1 MKNKLLIFL
10 MLFSISLVW
19 LMYSTGFFRTIDK
32 KFDGNILK
40 KVSIDGVE
48 DITINQKEGFAIIS
62 STKRKNLPP
71 VEQENG
77 DLYLIDLKNMESK
90 PILLTQN
97 FDKPFAPHGISIYT
111 KDSITTIA
119 AINHTTN
126 GEYIELFKLTK
137 SKLTH
142 HKTLHNDLIIAPND
156 IVLLDEE
163 TFYFTNDHIYKN
175 GFMRFI
181 EEILGL
187 PFSNVIFY
195 DGKKFKEAAKGISY
209 ANGINFEKNKNLIFV
224 ASPRKFKIKVYE
236 KQPDNSLTFIEDI
249 YCGSGV
255 DNIEFDTNN
264 NLWVGAHPNLLQFM
278 SYANSYHNITP
289 SEIIKIQYFKKGD
302 YKVETIYLEK
312 GEEMSGST
320 VAAPFEN
327 LILMGNVMDK
337 HFVILEKN

>member
-1 MKNKLLIFL
+1 
-10 MLFSISLVW
+10 
-19 LMYSTGFFRTIDK
+19 MYSTGFFRTIDK

-77 DLYLIDLKNMESK
+77 DLYLIDLKNIESK

-119 AINHTTN
+119 AVNHTTN
-126 GEYIELFKLTK
+126 GEYIELFKLINT
-137 SKLTH
+137 KLTH
-142 HKTLHNDLIIAPND
+142 QKTLHNDLIIAPND

-278 SYANSYHNITP
+278 SYANSYHSITP

>member
-32 KFDGNILK
+32 KFDGSILK

-181 EEILGL
+181 EEFLGL

-278 SYANSYHNITP
+278 SYANSFHNITP

>member
-32 KFDGNILK
+32 KFDGSILK

-181 EEILGL
+181 EEFLGL

-195 DGKKFKEAAKGISY
+195 DGKKFEEAAKGISY

>member
-10 MLFSISLVW
+10 MFFSISLVW

-71 VEQENG
+71 VEQEIG
-77 DLYLIDLKNMESK
+77 DLYLIDLKNIESK

-119 AINHTTN
+119 AVNHTTN

-142 HKTLHNDLIIAPND
+142 HKTLHNDLIISPND

-181 EEILGL
+181 EEFLGL

-209 ANGINFEKNKNLIFV
+209 ANGINFEKNKNLLFV

-278 SYANSYHNITP
+278 SYANSYHSITP
-289 SEIIKIQYFKKGD
+289 SEIIKIQYFKKGN

>member
-10 MLFSISLVW
+10 MFFSISLVW

-119 AINHTTN
+119 AVNHTTN

-142 HKTLHNDLIIAPND
+142 HKTLHNDLIISPND

-181 EEILGL
+181 EEFLGL

-236 KQPDNSLTFIEDI
+236 KQPNNSLTFIEDI

-278 SYANSYHNITP
+278 SYANSYHSITP

>member
-1 MKNKLLIFL
+1 
-10 MLFSISLVW
+10 
-19 LMYSTGFFRTIDK
+19 MYSTGFFRTIEK

-119 AINHTTN
+119 AVNHTIN

-142 HKTLHNDLIIAPND
+142 HKTLHNDLIISPND

-181 EEILGL
+181 EEFLGL

-278 SYANSYHNITP
+278 SYANSYNNITP

>member
-1 MKNKLLIFL
+1 MKHKLLVFL

-77 DLYLIDLKNMESK
+77 ELYLIDLKNIESK

-119 AINHTTN
+119 AVNHTTN

-142 HKTLHNDLIIAPND
+142 HKTLHNDLIISPND

-181 EEILGL
+181 EEFLGL

-236 KQPDNSLTFIEDI
+236 KQPNNSLTFIEDI

-255 DNIEFDTNN
+255 DNIEFDTYN

-278 SYANSYHNITP
+278 SYSNSYHSITP

-327 LILMGNVMDK
+327 LILMGNVMDE
-337 HFVILEKN
+337 HFLVLEKN

>member
-10 MLFSISLVW
+10 MFFSISLVW

-40 KVSIDGVE
+40 KISIDGVE

-77 DLYLIDLKNMESK
+77 ELYLIDLKNIESK

-119 AINHTTN
+119 AVNHTIN

-142 HKTLHNDLIIAPND
+142 HKTLHNDLIISPND

-181 EEILGL
+181 EEFLGL

-209 ANGINFEKNKNLIFV
+209 ANGINFEKNKNLLFV

-278 SYANSYHNITP
+278 SYANSYHSITP

-327 LILMGNVMDK
+327 LILMGNVMDE
-337 HFVILEKN
+337 HFLVLEKN

>member
-1 MKNKLLIFL
+1 
-10 MLFSISLVW
+10 
-19 LMYSTGFFRTIDK
+19 MYSTGFFRTIEK
-32 KFDGNILK
+32 KFNGNIVK
-40 KVSIDGVE
+40 KVSIVGAE

-97 FDKPFAPHGISIYT
+97 FDEPFAPHGISIYT

-119 AINHTTN
+119 AVNHTTN
-126 GEYIELFKLTK
+126 GEYIELFKLTS

-163 TFYFTNDHIYKN
+163 TFYFTNDHLFKN

-181 EEILGL
+181 EEFLGL
-187 PFSNVIFY
+187 SFSNVIFY

-209 ANGINFEKNKNLIFV
+209 ANGINFEKDKNLVFV

-236 KQPDNSLTFIEDI
+236 KQPNNSLTFIEDI

-255 DNIEFDTNN
+255 DNIEFDTYN

-278 SYANSYHNITP
+278 SYSNSYHSITP

-327 LILMGNVMDK
+327 LILMGNVMDE
-337 HFVILEKN
+337 HFLVLEKN

>member
-1 MKNKLLIFL
+1 
-10 MLFSISLVW
+10 
-19 LMYSTGFFRTIDK
+19 MYTTGFFRTIDK

-40 KVSIDGVE
+40 KISIDGVE

-119 AINHTTN
+119 AVNHTTN
-126 GEYIELFKLTK
+126 GEYIELFKLTS

-163 TFYFTNDHIYKN
+163 TFYFTNDHMYKN

-181 EEILGL
+181 EEFLGL

-209 ANGINFEKNKNLIFV
+209 ANGINFEKDKNLVFV

-236 KQPDNSLTFIEDI
+236 KQPNNSLTFIEDI

-255 DNIEFDTNN
+255 DNIEFDTDN
-264 NLWVGAHPNLLQFM
+264 NLWIGAHPNLLQFM
-278 SYANSYHNITP
+278 SYSNSYHSITP

-337 HFVILEKN
+337 HFLILEKN

>member
-1 MKNKLLIFL
+1 
-10 MLFSISLVW
+10 
-19 LMYSTGFFRTIDK
+19 MYSTGFFRTIDK

-40 KVSIDGVE
+40 KISIDGVE

-119 AINHTTN
+119 AVNHTIN

-142 HKTLHNDLIIAPND
+142 HKTLHNDLIISPND

-209 ANGINFEKNKNLIFV
+209 ANGINFEKNKNLLFV

-278 SYANSYHNITP
+278 SYANSYHSITP
-289 SEIIKIQYFKKGD
+289 SEIIKIQYFKKGN

-327 LILMGNVMDK
+327 LILMGNVMDE
-337 HFVILEKN
+337 HFLVLEKN

>member
-1 MKNKLLIFL
+1 MKNKLLVFL

-119 AINHTTN
+119 AVNHTIN

-142 HKTLHNDLIIAPND
+142 HKTLHNDLIISPND

-181 EEILGL
+181 EEFLGL

-224 ASPRKFKIKVYE
+224 ASPRKFKIKVYK
-236 KQPDNSLTFIEDI
+236 KQPDNSLTFIEDV

-278 SYANSYHNITP
+278 SYANSYHSITP

>member
-10 MLFSISLVW
+10 MFFSISLVW

-40 KVSIDGVE
+40 KISIDGVE

-77 DLYLIDLKNMESK
+77 DLYLIDLKNIESK

-119 AINHTTN
+119 AVNHTKN

-142 HKTLHNDLIIAPND
+142 HKTLHNDLIISPND

-181 EEILGL
+181 EEFLGL

-236 KQPDNSLTFIEDI
+236 KQSDNSLTFIEDV

>member
-77 DLYLIDLKNMESK
+77 ELYLIDLKNIESK

-119 AINHTTN
+119 AVNHTIN

-142 HKTLHNDLIIAPND
+142 HKTLHNDLIISPND

-181 EEILGL
+181 EEFLGL

-236 KQPDNSLTFIEDI
+236 KQPNNSLTFIEDI

-255 DNIEFDTNN
+255 DNIEFDTYN

-278 SYANSYHNITP
+278 SYSNSYHSITP

>member
-1 MKNKLLIFL
+1 MKNKLPIFL

-119 AINHTTN
+119 AVNHTTN

-181 EEILGL
+181 EEFLGL

-236 KQPDNSLTFIEDI
+236 KQQDNSLTFIEDI

-278 SYANSYHNITP
+278 SYANSYHSITP

>member
-119 AINHTTN
+119 AVNHTTN

-142 HKTLHNDLIIAPND
+142 HKTLHKDLIIAPND

-236 KQPDNSLTFIEDI
+236 KQPDNSLTFIEDV

-278 SYANSYHNITP
+278 SYANSYHSITP
-289 SEIIKIQYFKKGD
+289 SEIIKIQYFKKGN

>member
-1 MKNKLLIFL
+1 
-10 MLFSISLVW
+10 
-19 LMYSTGFFRTIDK
+19 MYSTGFFRTIEK

-119 AINHTTN
+119 AVNHTTN

-142 HKTLHNDLIIAPND
+142 HKTLHNDLIISPND

-181 EEILGL
+181 EEFLGL

-236 KQPDNSLTFIEDI
+236 KQPNNSLIFIEDI

-255 DNIEFDTNN
+255 DNIEFDTDN
-264 NLWVGAHPNLLQFM
+264 NLWIGAHPNLLQFM
-278 SYANSYHNITP
+278 SYSNSYHSITP
-289 SEIIKIQYFKKGD
+289 SEIIKIQYFKKGN

>member
-19 LMYSTGFFRTIDK
+19 LMYYTGFFRTIDK

-48 DITINQKEGFAIIS
+48 DIIINQKEGFAIVS

-77 DLYLIDLKNMESK
+77 DLYLIDLKNIESK

-119 AINHTTN
+119 AVNHTTN
-126 GEYIELFKLTK
+126 GEYIELFKLTS

-163 TFYFTNDHIYKN
+163 TFYFTNDHMYKN
-175 GFMRFI
+175 GFMRFV
-181 EEILGL
+181 EEFLGL

-209 ANGINFEKNKNLIFV
+209 ANGINFEKDKNLVFV

-236 KQPDNSLTFIEDI
+236 KQPNNSLTFIEDI

-255 DNIEFDTNN
+255 DNIEFDTDN

-278 SYANSYHNITP
+278 SYSNSYHSITP

-337 HFVILEKN
+337 HFVILKKN

>member
-1 MKNKLLIFL
+1 MKNKLLVFL

-40 KVSIDGVE
+40 KVSIYGVE

-119 AINHTTN
+119 AVNHTTN

-142 HKTLHNDLIIAPND
+142 HKTLHNDLIISPND

-181 EEILGL
+181 EEFLGL

-209 ANGINFEKNKNLIFV
+209 ANGINFEKNRNLIFV

-236 KQPDNSLTFIEDI
+236 KQPDSSLTFIEDV

-278 SYANSYHNITP
+278 SYANSFHSITP

>member
-1 MKNKLLIFL
+1 MKNKLHIFL

-19 LMYSTGFFRTIDK
+19 LMYSTGFFRPIDK

-40 KVSIDGVE
+40 KVSIVGVE

-97 FDKPFAPHGISIYT
+97 FDKPFAPHGISIFT

-119 AINHTTN
+119 AVNHTTN
-126 GEYIELFKLTK
+126 GEYIELFKLTN

-142 HKTLHNDLIIAPND
+142 HKTLHNDLIINPND

-181 EEILGL
+181 EEFLGL

-209 ANGINFEKNKNLIFV
+209 ANGINFEKDKNLVFV

-236 KQPDNSLTFIEDI
+236 KQPNNSLAFIEDI

-278 SYANSYHNITP
+278 SYSHSYHSITP

>member
-1 MKNKLLIFL
+1 

-40 KVSIDGVE
+40 KISIDGVE

-77 DLYLIDLKNMESK
+77 DLYLIDLKNIESK

-119 AINHTTN
+119 AVNHTIN

-142 HKTLHNDLIIAPND
+142 HKTLHNDLIISPND

-181 EEILGL
+181 EEFLGL

-278 SYANSYHNITP
+278 SYANSYHSITP

>member
-40 KVSIDGVE
+40 KISIDGVE

-119 AINHTTN
+119 AVNHTIN

-142 HKTLHNDLIIAPND
+142 HKTLHNDLIISPND

-181 EEILGL
+181 EEFLGL

-209 ANGINFEKNKNLIFV
+209 ANGINFEKNKNLLFV

-278 SYANSYHNITP
+278 SYANSYHSITP
-289 SEIIKIQYFKKGD
+289 SEIIKIQYFKKGN

-327 LILMGNVMDK
+327 LILMGNVMDE
-337 HFVILEKN
+337 HFLVLEKN

>member
-1 MKNKLLIFL
+1 

-119 AINHTTN
+119 AVNHTTN

-181 EEILGL
+181 EEFLGL

>member
-1 MKNKLLIFL
+1 MKNKLLVFL

-77 DLYLIDLKNMESK
+77 DLYLIDLKNIESK

-119 AINHTTN
+119 AVNHTTN

-142 HKTLHNDLIIAPND
+142 HKTLHNDLIISPND

-181 EEILGL
+181 EEFLGL

-236 KQPDNSLTFIEDI
+236 KQSDNSLTFIEDV

-278 SYANSYHNITP
+278 SYANSYHSITP

>member
-119 AINHTTN
+119 AVNHTIN

-142 HKTLHNDLIIAPND
+142 HKTLHNDLIISPND

-181 EEILGL
+181 EEFLGL

-209 ANGINFEKNKNLIFV
+209 ANGINFEKNKNLLFV

-278 SYANSYHNITP
+278 SYANSYHSITP

>member
-1 MKNKLLIFL
+1 
-10 MLFSISLVW
+10 
-19 LMYSTGFFRTIDK
+19 MYSTGFFRTIDK

-48 DITINQKEGFAIIS
+48 DITINQKEGFAILS

-119 AINHTTN
+119 VVNHTTN
-126 GEYIELFKLTK
+126 GEYIELFKLTS

-163 TFYFTNDHIYKN
+163 TFYFTNDHMYKN

-181 EEILGL
+181 EEFLGL
-187 PFSNVIFY
+187 SFSNVIFY

-209 ANGINFEKNKNLIFV
+209 ANGINFEKDKNLVFV

-236 KQPDNSLTFIEDI
+236 KQPNNSLTFIEDI

-255 DNIEFDTNN
+255 DNIEFDTDN

-278 SYANSYHNITP
+278 SYSNSYHSITP

-327 LILMGNVMDK
+327 LILMGNVMDE
-337 HFVILEKN
+337 HFLVLEKN

>member
-1 MKNKLLIFL
+1 
-10 MLFSISLVW
+10 
-19 LMYSTGFFRTIDK
+19 MYSTGFFRTIDK

-77 DLYLIDLKNMESK
+77 DLYLIDLKNIESK

-119 AINHTTN
+119 AVNHTTN

-142 HKTLHNDLIIAPND
+142 HKTLHNDLIISPND

-278 SYANSYHNITP
+278 SYANSYNNITP

-337 HFVILEKN
+337 HFVILKKN

>member
-19 LMYSTGFFRTIDK
+19 LMYSTGFFRTIEK
-32 KFDGNILK
+32 KFNGNTIK
-40 KVSIDGVE
+40 KVSIVGAE
-48 DITINQKEGFAIIS
+48 DITINPKEGFAIIS
-62 STKRKNLPP
+62 STKRKKFPP
-71 VEQENG
+71 TEQEDG
-77 DLYLIDLKNMESK
+77 DLYLIDLKNIESK

-111 KDSITTIA
+111 KDSVTTIA
-119 AINHTTN
+119 AVNHTIS
-126 GEYIELFKLTK
+126 GEYIELFKLTN

-163 TFYFTNDHIYKN
+163 TFYFTNDHMYKN
-175 GFMRFI
+175 GFMRFV
-181 EEILGL
+181 EEFLGL

-209 ANGINFEKNKNLIFV
+209 ANGINFEKDKNLVFV

-236 KQPDNSLTFIEDI
+236 KQPNNSLTFIEDI

-255 DNIEFDTNN
+255 DNIEFDTDN

-278 SYANSYHNITP
+278 SYSHSYHSITP

-327 LILMGNVMDK
+327 LILMGNVMDE
-337 HFVILEKN
+337 HFLVLEKN

>member
-32 KFDGNILK
+32 KFDGSILK

-119 AINHTTN
+119 AVNHTTN

-181 EEILGL
+181 EEFLGL